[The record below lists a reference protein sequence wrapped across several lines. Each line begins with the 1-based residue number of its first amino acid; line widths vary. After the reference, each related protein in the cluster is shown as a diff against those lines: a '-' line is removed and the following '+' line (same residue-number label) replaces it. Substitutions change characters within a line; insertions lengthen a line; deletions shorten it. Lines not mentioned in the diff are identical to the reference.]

1 MKTDEGFMSNSSKQT
16 LTLSNIAKIAGM
28 RKIGSPYSV
37 TVE

>member
-1 MKTDEGFMSNSSKQT
+1 MEYNRLMMINSCKQT

>member
-1 MKTDEGFMSNSSKQT
+1 LVIKCLIMCNTCNQT